1 MLLAR
6 LDVIVIYIVVVNNV
20 CHLRATSCILLLLM
34 LLAAHRIGRRGHEGR
49 LPTDVSRAVR
59 EIGAINLRSQLL
71 RRPLLALNQQ
81 LARRHLLGLQ
91 AFDLCSSSFIVLVAH
106 LLTHRALALY
116 AALLGDLRC
125 RIEGRAELVETF
137 AHHLRAG
144 GKRDRISLTRRC
156 RCQQTL
162 LLPDITIL
170 LGSEL
175 SVVETL
181 LKLLPLKLVGIG
193 RHNLIA
199 LALMEAA
206 RSQLP
211 NSSVN
216 GLTLRFG

>member
-1 MLLAR
+1 M
-6 LDVIVIYIVVVNNV
+6 IP
-20 CHLRATSCILLLLM
+20 
-34 LLAAHRIGRRGHEGR
+34 GH
-49 LPTDVSRAVR
+49 
-59 EIGAINLRSQLL
+59 
-71 RRPLLALNQQ
+71 
-81 LARRHLLGLQ
+81 
-91 AFDLCSSSFIVLVAH
+91 AH
-106 LLTHRALALY
+106 LLTHRALALH

-125 RIEGRAELVETF
+125 RIKGGTELVETF
-137 AHHLRAG
+137 AHHLSTG
-144 GKRDRISLTRRC
+144 GQWDRISLTRRC

-206 RSQLP
+206 RAELP
-211 NSSVN
+211 NPRVT
-216 GLTLRFG
+216 GLTLRFRYSTAFILPLLILVFAEGIIALAFGDRAVFKLL